1 MELLTDDVDEYK
13 HMDEY
18 AIDESAMQRDCD
30 MWFAMPPGY
39 VEIPFRD
46 LFSDPDSPEGARV
59 VEAINSLL
67 ELVPEE
73 KRDDFLAQLAEAR
86 GLTLEMQREG
96 VVHFSI
102 GAHQADD
109 GSMLESVVT
118 LARREIPWTPPKLAA
133 VQAATARKN
142 ALPVAVAD
150 LPCGP
155 GAFTEAL
162 LELPAEAD
170 SQRRSLYEATAY
182 LPFPDGRNLAILTLT
197 TTAVNAREHYRDI
210 HRGMAEMVSFDNPL
224 PEEFKAQIPES
235 KVEAST
241 RAVFG

>member
-1 MELLTDDVDEYK
+1 MTDDADEY
-13 HMDEY
+13 EY
-18 AIDESAMQRDCD
+18 AIDESAMERGCD
-30 MWFAMPPGY
+30 LWFALAPGY
-39 VEIPFRD
+39 VEVPFRD
-46 LFSDPDSPEGARV
+46 LFADPESPEGARV
-59 VEAINSLL
+59 VEAVNSLL

-73 KRDDFLAQLAEAR
+73 KQAGFLEQLAQAR
-86 GLTLEMQREG
+86 MLTLEMQREG
-96 VVHFSI
+96 VVSFAI
-102 GAHQADD
+102 GAHEADD

-133 VQAATARKN
+133 AQAATARKN
-142 ALPVAVAD
+142 ALPVSAGE

-155 GAFTEAL
+155 AAFTEAL
-162 LELPAEAD
+162 VEVPEEAD

-197 TTAVNAREHYRDI
+197 TTAVDAREHYRDI

-224 PEEFKAQIPES
+224 PEEFRAQIPES
-235 KVEAST
+235 EVEASV